1 MRVETVALG
10 HEFGSTVVL
19 RELDLN
25 VEQGSSLAVF
35 GANGSGKSTLLRCLA
50 GLLRP
55 TVGSARLAGR
65 PAHDLPAAERA
76 RIGYLSHRPLVWGGL
91 TARENLRLCAAL
103 YGVVSDGDRLL
114 ARVGL
119 ERRAEVLARSLSQG
133 QRQRLAIA
141 RVLTPSPSLLLLDE
155 PHAALDED
163 GVVLLDAILGELAGT
178 VTLVLSTHERE
189 RGRALCATELT
200 L

>member
-1 MRVETVALG
+1 MQVETVALG

-19 RELDLN
+19 RELSLR

-55 TVGSARLAGR
+55 TVGSALVGGR
-65 PAHDLPAAERA
+65 EAHDLPASERA

-91 TARENLRLCAAL
+91 SSRENLRLCADL
-103 YGVVSDGDRLL
+103 YRVSCEPDALL

-119 ERRAEVLARSLSQG
+119 GRRADVLARSLSQG

-163 GVVLLDAILGELAGT
+163 GAALLDAILGELAGT

>member
-19 RELDLN
+19 RGLDLQ

-55 TVGSARLAGR
+55 TVGSALVAGWA
-65 PAHDLPAAERA
+65 AHDLPARARA
-76 RIGYLSHRPLVWGGL
+76 RIGFLSHRPLVWGGL
-91 TARENLRLCAAL
+91 TARENLRLTAAL
-103 YGVVSDGDRLL
+103 YGVAADGDALL

-119 ERRAEVLARSLSQG
+119 ERRADVPARALSQG

-141 RVLTPSPSLLLLDE
+141 RVLSTEPALLLLDE

-163 GVVLLDAILGELAGT
+163 GAALLDELLGERAGA

-189 RGRALCATELT
+189 RGRALCAAELE